1 MKCFYHRNLD
11 AVGSCKSC
19 GKGLCPECA
28 VDLGKGLACRDQ
40 CEEEAKRVINLIE
53 QNIKI
58 SPRAAELC
66 DLNRGG
72 IAAPSLFNLVI
83 GGIFLA
89 WGLTDPDRF
98 QFLIILGVCFLVFGA
113 FPLLRRKK
121 N

>member
-1 MKCFYHRNLD
+1 MKCFYHHNFD

-28 VDLGKGLACRDQ
+28 VDLGKGLACRNQ

-58 SPRAAELC
+58 SPRAAEIC
-66 DLNRGG
+66 AQNRRN
-72 IAAPSLFNLVI
+72 IAGPGVFNLVM

-89 WGLTDPDRF
+89 WGLTDRDRF
-98 QFLIILGVCFLVFGA
+98 TFLIFLGASFLVFGA
-113 FPLLRRKK
+113 IPFLRCKPD
-121 N
+121 